1 MVYRLALSLG
11 VEAREVVVRRGR
23 QLLLLLFRWL
33 WCQWQSAGMKESLGV
48 WALPGPS
55 YKASPL
61 HLYTSHQLCAVLC
74 SVGEIQDGGEG
85 TVLPQHPNPIMLEL
99 LCFGVRGIRISQQR
113 LSPSLP
119 LSLSLSLSLSV
130 TVLIQFGQHRANTYL
145 ISISWLIYSGKA
157 HLSLTRYG

>member
-1 MVYRLALSLG
+1 MMYRLALSLG

-48 WALPGPS
+48 WALPGLS

-61 HLYTSHQLCAVLC
+61 HLYTFLTSCVQCCVLLE
-74 SVGEIQDGGEG
+74 SQDGGEG
-85 TVLPQHPNPIMLEL
+85 TVLPQHLNSFSVLGSGEYTSRNKGFL
-99 LCFGVRGIRISQQR
+99 L
-113 LSPSLP
+113 LSLLP
-119 LSLSLSLSLSV
+119 LFLSLSLSLCV
-130 TVLIQFGQHRANTYL
+130 TLLIQFGQHRANTYL